1 VTVNAPLPAETPQLP
16 RSHAPLSSAAPKQP
30 LPRLALA
37 SAEGRS
43 GNPIPKILAALAVVV
58 AAIAAYVYF
67 NEKPPVAVGEVIR
80 LTAYPIHRVS
90 NAIPEGSRA
99 ARVELNFDE
108 IVVIAQVRIH
118 NQSDGPLFLS
128 DMAALLSLPG
138 EEHRSLAASAGDY
151 NRVFI
156 AYPQLIPMKQQP
168 LLRDTTIPA
177 GESVEGQLI
186 FNYPITKDQWDLRR
200 SLDITLSFLH
210 QKDLTLPAPQ

>member
-1 VTVNAPLPAETPQLP
+1 M
-16 RSHAPLSSAAPKQP
+16 
-30 LPRLALA
+30 
-37 SAEGRS
+37 
-43 GNPIPKILAALAVVV
+43 
-58 AAIAAYVYF
+58 IAAYVYF
-67 NEKPPVAVGEVIR
+67 NEKPPAAAGEVTH
-80 LTAYPIHRVS
+80 LTAYPIHQVS

-108 IVVIAQVRIH
+108 IIVIAQVRLH

-138 EEHRSLAASAGDY
+138 EEHRSLAASPNDY
-151 NRVFI
+151 NRVFV
-156 AYPQLIPMKQQP
+156 AYPQLASMKQQP

-177 GESVEGQLI
+177 GQTVEGQLV

-210 QKDLTLPAPQ
+210 QKDLTLSAPQ